1 MATHNHSSEL
11 SSDQNK
17 HAYLFINQLHS
28 AQIWFCWLCSKAV
41 VMLMEVLYAKWY
53 NSIQGNWM
61 QKIGGQL
68 HEETL
73 SFLYKGQA
81 QENIELLKLDLMPIM
96 NFRYKIHLLNC
107 LHRCLIVLMFK
118 HTRKKRKRKLDVH
131 KQIP

>member
-1 MATHNHSSEL
+1 
-11 SSDQNK
+11 
-17 HAYLFINQLHS
+17 
-28 AQIWFCWLCSKAV
+28 
-41 VMLMEVLYAKWY
+41 
-53 NSIQGNWM
+53 M

-107 LHRCLIVLMFK
+107 LHRCLSTPGKREKESLMCTSK
-118 HTRKKRKRKLDVH
+118 YRNGLCRYGMY
-131 KQIP
+131 